1 MWVGRQLLSG
11 LALLLVFAT
20 LMFFFVN
27 IAIPYDYATQ
37 FTLSGG
43 SEAVREQ
50 LGLERPL
57 VVRWLSFMAGLVTGD
72 LGISYSGHPVSSL
85 LWRRL
90 PITLLIFVV
99 GGVLAYVL
107 GGWLGRLAG
116 WHRNRLLSG
125 GITGVSVLLYT
136 MFPPFL
142 VFVLAYFFSEPV
154 GRLRVALGLPID
166 TLHVWRTS
174 EWEAHTVLVWVATSL
189 LVSALVTAVVSG
201 VARRRGI
208 RWLPA
213 PLVLVLVIGLAV
225 GAWYAAGFGTE
236 GADLMLLGGTLEGT
250 GSVGSAVLAVFAF
263 VLLAFGEVMLLM
275 RVGVE
280 GERGEQYIQTAAAK
294 GLSPRQIRDRHVARV
309 ASVPALTRAVT
320 SLPYLLSGMIIIEY
334 ELRVAGVSSLLFGA
348 VSTADVP
355 VIVGSLVAVG
365 ALTVLMRT
373 VMDLVHAVL
382 DPRVGQAAR

>member
-1 MWVGRQLLSG
+1 MWVGRELLTG
-11 LALLLVFAT
+11 VALLLGFAT
-20 LMFFFVN
+20 LMFFLVN

-72 LGISYSGHPVSSL
+72 LGTSYSGHSVSSL

-90 PITLLIFVV
+90 PITLLIFIV
-99 GGVLAYVL
+99 GGVLAYML

-116 WHRNRLLSG
+116 WHRNRVLSG

-154 GRLRVALGLPID
+154 GRLRIVVGLPID
-166 TLHVWRTS
+166 TLHVWRVS
-174 EWEAHTVLVWVATSL
+174 EQDPHTVLLWVATSL
-189 LVSALVTAVVSG
+189 LIAAIVTAAVSG
-201 VARRRGI
+201 WARRRGI

-213 PLVLVLVIGLAV
+213 PLLLIAMIGVAV
-225 GAWYAAGFGTE
+225 ALWYAAGFGIE
-236 GADLMLLGGTLEGT
+236 GADLMLLGGTLGGS
-250 GSVGSAVLAVFAF
+250 GSVGSAVLAVVAF

-280 GERGEQYIQTAAAK
+280 SERGEQYIQTAAAK

-320 SLPYLLSGMIIIEY
+320 SLPYLLTGMIIIEY
-334 ELRVAGVSSLLFGA
+334 ELQVAGISSLLFGA
-348 VSTADVP
+348 VSNADVP

-365 ALTVLMRT
+365 ALTVVMRAA
-373 VMDLVHAVL
+373 MDLVHAVL
-382 DPRVGQAAR
+382 DPRVGQATR